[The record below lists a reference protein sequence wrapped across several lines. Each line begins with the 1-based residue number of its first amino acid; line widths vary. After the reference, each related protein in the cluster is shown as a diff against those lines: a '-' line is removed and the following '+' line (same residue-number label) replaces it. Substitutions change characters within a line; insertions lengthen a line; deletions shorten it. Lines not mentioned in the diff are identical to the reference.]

1 MKETY
6 KLIITLLG
14 EVEYEGIIAKV
25 NDKIYIRSQIDKDDY
40 EAMIKELLTG
50 IGDIKITKSPNNPYD
65 FCIEQKKF
73 NSLEE
78 FFIELQESGFEIDYK
93 KIEDNYKT
101 FSLVAEGDDLSP
113 ETIAYLKEGTLLINL
128 AQNLFTMSNN
138 VFYEPKINLRAG
150 SFAIDIQEEINI
162 DNLKI
167 LINNLNKGKIEV
179 EKYFSNKYY
188 KKLIDNL
195 SKVSKIK
202 TLENL
207 TIELFNDEKLTL
219 NLKAIK
225 KISSQLPQIIK
236 SKLFNK
242 TVSSDQL
249 RAFDEKNKR
258 VLLDE
263 NVVYHLHLNEK
274 DFNALYKFYQ
284 QKISK
289 INIVGNFK
297 STQTINVTQVKKIKK
312 D

>member
-6 KLIITLLG
+6 KLVIFLLG
-14 EVEYEGIIAKV
+14 EVEYEGIIAKI
-25 NDKIYIRSQIDKDDY
+25 NNKIYIRSQIDKDNY
-40 EAMIKELLTG
+40 EEMIKEMLIG
-50 IGDIKITKSPNNPYD
+50 KGDIQIKKSPEHPYD
-65 FCIEQKKF
+65 FCIEQKRF

-78 FFIELQESGFEIDYK
+78 FFANLEESGFEIEYK

-138 VFYEPKINLRAG
+138 VSYEPKISLRAG

-162 DNLKI
+162 DNLRI
-167 LINNLNKGKIEV
+167 LIHNLNQGTIEI
-179 EKYFSNKYY
+179 EKYFTNQPY

-207 TIELFNDEKLTL
+207 TIELFNNEKLTL
-219 NLKAIK
+219 NLKAIE
-225 KISSQLPQIIK
+225 KISSQLPKIIQ
-236 SKLFNK
+236 SKPFNK
-242 TVSSDQL
+242 TISYNQL

-258 VLLDE
+258 VLLDAD
-263 NVVYHLHLNEK
+263 VVYHLHLKEKEFNE
-274 DFNALYKFYQ
+274 LYKYYQ
-284 QKISK
+284 KKIDK
-289 INIVGNFK
+289 INIIGNFK
-297 STQTINVTQVKKIKK
+297 STQTIDVKQVKKTEK

>member
-14 EVEYEGIIAKV
+14 KVEYEGLIAKV

-40 EAMIKELLTG
+40 EAMIKELLIG
-50 IGDIKITKSPNNPYD
+50 IGDIKVTKSPNHTYD

-78 FFIELQESGFEIDYK
+78 FFIELQESGFEIEYE

-101 FSLVAEGDDLSP
+101 FSLIAEGDDLSP
-113 ETIAYLKEGTLLINL
+113 ETIAYLKEGTLFIKL

-138 VFYEPKINLRAG
+138 VSYEPKMNLRAG
-150 SFAIDIQEEINI
+150 SFVIDIQEKINT

-167 LINNLNKGKIEV
+167 LVEKLNQGTIEI
-179 EKYFSNKYY
+179 EKYFDNQLY

-195 SKVSKIK
+195 YKISKIK
-202 TLENL
+202 TLKNL
-207 TIELFNDEKLTL
+207 TIELLNNEKLIL
-219 NLKAIK
+219 NLKAIEE
-225 KISSQLPQIIK
+225 ISSQLSKIIQ
-236 SKLFNK
+236 SKAFNK
-242 TVSSDQL
+242 TISYKQL

-258 VLLDE
+258 VLLDADI
-263 NVVYHLHLNEK
+263 VYHLHLKEKEFNE
-274 DFNALYKFYQ
+274 LYKFYQ
-284 QKISK
+284 KKIDK
-289 INIVGNFK
+289 LNIVGNFK
-297 STQTINVTQVKKIKK
+297 RTQTIDVKQVKKIEK

>member
-150 SFAIDIQEEINI
+150 SFAIDIQEETNI

-167 LINNLNKGKIEV
+167 LINNLNKGTIEV
-179 EKYFSNKYY
+179 EKYFTNKYY

-195 SKVSKIK
+195 SKASKIK

-207 TIELFNDEKLTL
+207 TIELFNNEKLTL
-219 NLKAIK
+219 NLKAIE
-225 KISSQLPQIIK
+225 KISSQLPKIIK

-242 TVSSDQL
+242 TVSYDQL

-258 VLLDE
+258 VLLDD
-263 NVVYHLHLNEK
+263 NVVYHLHLKEK
-274 DFNALYKFYQ
+274 DFNELYKLYQ
-284 QKISK
+284 QKIGK

-297 STQTINVTQVKKIKK
+297 STQTIDVIQVKKTEK